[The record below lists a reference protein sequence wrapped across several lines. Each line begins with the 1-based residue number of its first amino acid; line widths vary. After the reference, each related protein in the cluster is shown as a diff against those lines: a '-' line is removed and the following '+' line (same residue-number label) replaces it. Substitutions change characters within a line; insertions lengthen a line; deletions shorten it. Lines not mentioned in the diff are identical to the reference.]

1 MNENFKSLQLFAEEA
16 AGTAAAAQGDATSS
30 VGQKPT
36 ASPQGEAMETTDSTG
51 AAAGTGTNKA
61 EGNAQQTAAA
71 AEKPPADRKAA
82 FRAMIDGEYK
92 DLYQEAVR
100 TAVGRR
106 LKSTEADVARLGK
119 LAPAMDLLAHR
130 YALDPAGMDPD
141 ALYQK
146 MLADDALFEDRAM
159 EAGRTVEEERQTY
172 RRESEGREKDRK
184 IADLER
190 RLQESNDQSAQRE
203 FNARMDREIG
213 ETRAKYQSFD
223 FRAWYDGEEEKNE
236 TFRKLLRNGFSVM
249 QAYEFADRDSL
260 TESAIRY
267 AVEHTAERVADTVR
281 SGGARPRE
289 NGQGKA
295 APAENKIDVNKMTS
309 AERRELIERARRGER
324 IVL

>member
-1 MNENFKSLQLFAEEA
+1 MTFSDWNDLQIFAEAAEAVAEA
-16 AGTAAAAQGDATSS
+16 AAPEPAAEPAPAGSE
-30 VGQKPT
+30 GK
-36 ASPQGEAMETTDSTG
+36 
-51 AAAGTGTNKA
+51 AAGQEAPA
-61 EGNAQQTAAA
+61 ESAP
-71 AEKPPADRKAA
+71 AEKPAVDRKAA

-119 LAPAMDLLAHR
+119 LAPTLDLLAHR

-190 RLQESNDQSAQRE
+190 RLQESTDQSAQRE
-203 FNARMDREIG
+203 FNERMDREIG
-213 ETRAKYQSFD
+213 ETRAKYQDFD
-223 FRAWYDGEEEKNE
+223 FQAWYGGEDEKNE
-236 TFRKLLRNGFSVM
+236 TFRKLLRNGFTVM
-249 QAYEFADRDSL
+249 QAYEFADRDNL

-281 SGGARPRE
+281 SGGNRPRE
-289 NGQGKA
+289 NGQGRT

-309 AERRELIERARRGER
+309 AERRDLIERAKRGER